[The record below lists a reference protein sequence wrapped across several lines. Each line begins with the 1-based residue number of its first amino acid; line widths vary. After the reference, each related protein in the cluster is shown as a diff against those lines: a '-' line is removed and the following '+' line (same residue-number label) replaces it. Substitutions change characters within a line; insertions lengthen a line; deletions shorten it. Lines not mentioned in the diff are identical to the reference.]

1 MKFKNL
7 LLYLRENS
15 FESFIEVC
23 IRYNE
28 TLSVLFLNHFKAY
41 SGSMKKM
48 IKEDSTKNDLVCSEH
63 MDPRAF
69 YVPGFDLNNR
79 EHLIER
85 LETIIPIISHVATK
99 ENKHFYLEEVFHS
112 LVMVLSD
119 TCSFNFFFTIDF
131 FCIRPDQYQAVF
143 GELFTRTFQMLIET
157 LASILN
163 STHDILGLLL
173 VLQLNS
179 YFQSK
184 IEKSGLF
191 IMNEFFEKVRI
202 VIWPRLQSLLDANL
216 KEIDNSKYLQTHD
229 VTVHTATKRFT
240 QFIYSLHKVSP
251 NDDMFRQRF
260 SLFKKA
266 FLNMIER
273 MALSINDK
281 KNRIAFEINNLDYFL
296 EVFQEG
302 KVSLI
307 GEFAQL
313 EGDFHNY
320 IEKFIEFQL
329 NEVFGEIV
337 MFTIEGND
345 QKRIEILLHD
355 FNSNWKRRLEIIE
368 TIEKDLF
375 INEASQIDILK
386 RTNTKLLMSYSDF
399 VDKVKKMFPQL
410 SKIIVSVHS
419 LMAEI
424 QR

>member
-1 MKFKNL
+1 
-7 LLYLRENS
+7 
-15 FESFIEVC
+15 
-23 IRYNE
+23 
-28 TLSVLFLNHFKAY
+28 
-41 SGSMKKM
+41 
-48 IKEDSTKNDLVCSEH
+48 
-63 MDPRAF
+63 
-69 YVPGFDLNNR
+69 
-79 EHLIER
+79 
-85 LETIIPIISHVATK
+85 
-99 ENKHFYLEEVFHS
+99 
-112 LVMVLSD
+112 
-119 TCSFNFFFTIDF
+119 
-131 FCIRPDQYQAVF
+131 
-143 GELFTRTFQMLIET
+143 
-157 LASILN
+157 
-163 STHDILGLLL
+163 
-173 VLQLNS
+173 
-179 YFQSK
+179 
-184 IEKSGLF
+184 
-191 IMNEFFEKVRI
+191 
-202 VIWPRLQSLLDANL
+202 
-216 KEIDNSKYLQTHD
+216 
-229 VTVHTATKRFT
+229 
-240 QFIYSLHKVSP
+240 
-251 NDDMFRQRF
+251 
-260 SLFKKA
+260 
-266 FLNMIER
+266 MIER

-424 QR
+424 QRWIKICH